1 MHAEELEEAD
11 WGLSFSLIEFGKA
24 KDQVQPIMF
33 EEVYTIAESMEML
46 EAIKQSSAVKPKVIK
61 DISKK
66 FEGLHLFVMIHGF

>member
-1 MHAEELEEAD
+1 
-11 WGLSFSLIEFGKA
+11 
-24 KDQVQPIMF
+24 MF